1 MTGRASKIG
10 NDLIE
15 MYYER
20 CLASTKNF
28 DHYEGRFKVDILAEM
43 KCHAMKKEI
52 SVMFLE
58 KMTKQLKEKETEIF
72 ALK

>member
-1 MTGRASKIG
+1 
-10 NDLIE
+10 
-15 MYYER
+15 MYNQRKLKDYVTILKL
-20 CLASTKNF
+20 CYKNF